1 MNAADG
7 TGQTNQSNNL
17 ASDRLPAWSPFL
29 PMVSLSTPDLNFGD
43 ILVGDSDSLT
53 VDLTNDGSDTLM
65 VTDIALNPD
74 GFSVSPTDAFNL
86 APGASA
92 TFTVTFAPTT
102 MGSDTDTLTFSTNDP
117 MNLMVA
123 IPLSGR
129 GADGVIAGAQATLK
143 FDATRLSVG
152 TPWVVGRAAGM
163 TLQSRITEGK
173 LQFVVYSTVRP
184 TRGSRRAAG
193 RRS

>member
-1 MNAADG
+1 
-7 TGQTNQSNNL
+7 
-17 ASDRLPAWSPFL
+17 
-29 PMVSLSTPDLNFGD
+29 
-43 ILVGDSDSLT
+43 
-53 VDLTNDGSDTLM
+53 M

-129 GADGVIAGAQATLK
+129 GVDEVHVLSSDSLEFDYVLINTVSERGFRLDNTGTAAMVVTSRCRRHWTCSSLVTALK
-143 FDATRLSVG
+143 TS
-152 TPWVVGRAAGM
+152 P
-163 TLQSRITEGK
+163 
-173 LQFVVYSTVRP
+173 P
-184 TRGSRRAAG
+184 RR
-193 RRS
+193 